1 MRYSAAAVGRS
12 GVNVSYEW
20 HDLVGNVGVVC
31 ILGTYLLLQ
40 LGRMSPTALSF
51 SLINGLGALLIL
63 VSLSVDFNLSSFIIE
78 IVWLAISA
86 VGVWRSLR
94 GGVPG

>member
-1 MRYSAAAVGRS
+1 
-12 GVNVSYEW
+12 VSYHW

-40 LGRMSPTALSF
+40 LGRMSPKALSF
-51 SLINGLGALLIL
+51 SLINGLGAVLIL

-78 IVWLAISA
+78 IVWLVISA
-86 VGVWRSLR
+86 VGVWRSLKS
-94 GGVPG
+94 GVPG

>member
-1 MRYSAAAVGRS
+1 M
-12 GVNVSYEW
+12 NVSYEW
-20 HDLVGNVGVVC
+20 HDLVGNLGVVC

-40 LGRMSPTALSF
+40 LGRMNPTMLSF

-63 VSLSVDFNLSSFIIE
+63 VSLAVDFNLSSFIIE
-78 IVWLAISA
+78 IVWLAISV

-94 GGVPG
+94 RPT

>member
-1 MRYSAAAVGRS
+1 MS
-12 GVNVSYEW
+12 VSYEW

-40 LGRMSPTALSF
+40 LGRMSPTTLAF
-51 SLINGLGALLIL
+51 SLINGLGAILIL

-78 IVWLAISA
+78 IVWLTISA

-94 GGVPG
+94 QGVPG